1 MGMGELLAIAVGVSM
16 DAFAI
21 AICKGAV
28 GGAGRAQTSAVGG
41 ALVRRGIGF
50 NDAAWVFPRK
60 WVQLGAR
67 KPGPLGLLRA
77 AGSNRSAHDPG
88 IPGAR
93 PEDGGLLCAQ
103 GHAAAGSC
111 RQH

>member
-60 WVQLGAR
+60 WVQLGDR

>member
-28 GGAGRAQTSAVGG
+28 GGAR
-41 ALVRRGIGF
+41 VRRGIGF

-60 WVQLGAR
+60 WVQLGDR